1 MKINLKKRPR
11 IDFKNVKKLSIEEAR
26 NEVKSLRQ
34 AIEYHNYLYYVKNQ
48 PEISDTVYD
57 KLFHRLQEL
66 EQAFPDLQSDTSPT
80 RRIGAPPL
88 EKLNKIR
95 HTAPMLSLHA
105 SYDEEEVKR
114 FDEFIHRSTGEQK
127 IIYVLEPKFDGLS
140 VEIVYR
146 DGIFQYGA
154 TRGDGETGE
163 DISENLK
170 TIGAVPLQLQKKDTP
185 SFISVHGE
193 VFMFKKGFLQINKE
207 RIERGE
213 ESFANPRNAAAGIV
227 RQLEPKK
234 VAGKPLSIV
243 FYEIIQIEEKK
254 FTSHWEVLKQF
265 PQWGLRT
272 DPHNE
277 KCLSFNEMREYHQ
290 RLLEMRE
297 DLEYEIDGIV
307 IKLDDYKQ
315 RAKLGTRQRSPR
327 WAFAWKFPPKEEITT
342 VEDIVIQV
350 GRTGILTPVALLQPV
365 DVGGVTVS
373 RATLHNEEEVLRKDI
388 RTGDKVK
395 IVRAGDVIPEVL
407 KRVGQPEKR
416 RGEKFS
422 MPEKCPVCR
431 SEVHKEDAY
440 YFCSSELSCPAQLIG
455 RIVHYASREAVN
467 IEGLGERTVRQLVE
481 KKMVTNVADLYRLS
495 TEDFLSLEG
504 FAEKSARKLYQA
516 IQSSKRIRLDRF
528 LYTLGIRHLGQHI
541 AYVLAQRYKSF
552 NALRK
557 ANQAELERIPEIG
570 PEIARSIS
578 QFFHQENNIRVLEQ
592 LVEAG
597 VEIVNLPSYKKELPL
612 KGKTFVFT
620 GELEGYTRN
629 EAEEKVM
636 LLGGRAASNVSKK
649 TDFLVAG
656 KDPGSKL
663 EDAGK
668 YKIKIISEREFERL
682 LKKQGM

>member
-1 MKINLKKRPR
+1 MKVNYKRRPGTN
-11 IDFKNVKKLSIEEAR
+11 FKDVKKLSKEEAR
-26 NEVKSLRQ
+26 KEVESLRE

-48 PEISDTVYD
+48 PGISDAAYD
-57 KLFHRLQEL
+57 KLFYRLQEL
-66 EQAFPDLQSDTSPT
+66 EHAFPGLQSDTSPT
-80 RRIGAPPL
+80 RRVGATPL
-88 EKLNKIR
+88 EKLNKIT
-95 HTAPMLSLHA
+95 HTAPMFSLNA

-146 DGIFQYGA
+146 NGIFQYGA

-163 DISENLK
+163 DISGNLK
-170 TIGAVPLQLQKKDTP
+170 TIGAVPLRLRKRDIP
-185 SFISVHGE
+185 PFISVHGE
-193 VFMFKKGFLQINKE
+193 VFMFKKGFMQINKE

-213 ESFANPRNAAAGIV
+213 EPFANPRNAAAGII

-243 FYEIIQIEEKK
+243 FYEIIKVEGGKL
-254 FTSHWEVLKQF
+254 TSHWEVLKQF
-265 PQWGLRT
+265 PLWGLRT

-277 KCLSFNEMREYHQ
+277 KCSSFKEIKEYHQ
-290 RLLEMRE
+290 RLSEMRD

-327 WAFAWKFPPKEEITT
+327 WAFAWKFQPKEEVTT
-342 VEDIVIQV
+342 IEDIVIQV

-388 RTGDKVK
+388 RTGDRVRV
-395 IVRAGDVIPEVL
+395 VRAGDVIPEVL
-407 KRVGQPEKR
+407 ERIGQPEKR
-416 RGEKFS
+416 RGGKFS
-422 MPEKCPVCR
+422 MPEKCPVCS
-431 SEVHKEDAY
+431 SEVHKEGAY

-481 KKMVTNVADLYRLS
+481 KKMVANVAGLYLLS
-495 TEDFLSLEG
+495 IENFLTLEG

-516 IQSSKRIRLDRF
+516 IQSAKRIRLDRF
-528 LYTLGIRHLGQHI
+528 IYALGIRHVGQHI
-541 AYVLAQRYKSF
+541 ACVLAQHYKSF
-552 NALRK
+552 NALQK
-557 ANQAELERIPEIG
+557 SSQAELERIPEIG

-578 QFFHQENNIRVLEQ
+578 QFFHQEDNIRVFEQ
-592 LVEAG
+592 LFKTG
-597 VEIVNLPSYKKELPL
+597 VEVINMPSYKEELPL

-620 GELEGYTRN
+620 GELERYTRS

-636 LLGGRAASNVSKK
+636 LLGGRAASGVSKK
-649 TDFLVAG
+649 TDFLIAG

-663 EDAGK
+663 EDARK
-668 YKIKIISEREFERL
+668 YEIKILSEREFEGL
-682 LKKQGM
+682 LKKYGR